1 MQGDRDVNT
10 ADIVIANECDA
21 SQPCQRG
28 EQRARWWT
36 GCAAVDGPAHGQDL
50 GDFEPKRDGGPGA
63 ARYGRDGRPAI
74 AERGGAA
81 ATAGDA
87 ASGGR
92 WQGAPSGYA
101 GKCEPGAH
109 LTIWTQMPDP
119 SSNHKCQFSYPF
131 FPRTVAS
138 ELSGSPQWLISPEM
152 TAGPPTATK
161 QGSSRHSR

>member
-10 ADIVIANECDA
+10 SNIVIANECDA
-21 SQPCQRG
+21 CQPCQRG
-28 EQRARWWT
+28 EQRARWWA
-36 GCAAVDGPAHGQDL
+36 GGPAVDGPAHGQDL
-50 GDFEPKRDGGPGA
+50 GNFEPKRDCGTSA

-74 AERGGAA
+74 AEGGGAA

-109 LTIWTQMPDP
+109 LTIRTQMSDP
-119 SSNHKCQFSYPF
+119 GSNLKCQFPIR
-131 FPRTVAS
+131 FPLEPQRQSCQAAR
-138 ELSGSPQWLISPEM
+138 SG
-152 TAGPPTATK
+152 
-161 QGSSRHSR
+161 